1 MCQGPPHTPHTLPC
15 PPGPLNRQEP
25 CSSFPFLPPQ
35 VGARLNAVEQ
45 QIWESRTS
53 LEKDVKV
60 LSELLARLGK
70 ETLGSLEHLQ
80 DFWEAEP

>member
-1 MCQGPPHTPHTLPC
+1 M
-15 PPGPLNRQEP
+15 
-25 CSSFPFLPPQ
+25 
-35 VGARLNAVEQ
+35 EQ